1 MEAMLENAWNNCM
14 TGLMHMCMFYKQNY
28 TQNKKNGQS
37 WSKLVTL
44 GHRAKLVTNGQVT
57 YYKLYVPLVTWKL
70 VKWVSATK
78 VSDPVWLRVT
88 KP

>member
-57 YYKLYVPLVTWKL
+57 IYELYVQLVSQ
-70 VKWVSATK
+70 VSQWTN